1 MGKDEEVATDFA
13 EWIRPKP
20 KCLLGV
26 KLVGAGGASGR
37 EDIKENE
44 RGLTLEPWKGFNL
57 KVQDTANGRGKV
69 WG

>member
-37 EDIKENE
+37 EDIKEN
-44 RGLTLEPWKGFNL
+44 L
-57 KVQDTANGRGKV
+57 KKEKAVGRIRCMPVKV
-69 WG
+69 